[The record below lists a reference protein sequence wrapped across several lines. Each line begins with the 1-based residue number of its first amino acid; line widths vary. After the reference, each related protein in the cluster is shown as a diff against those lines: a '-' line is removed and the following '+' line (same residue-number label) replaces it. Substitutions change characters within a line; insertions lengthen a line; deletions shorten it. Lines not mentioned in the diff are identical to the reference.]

1 LIILHQPS
9 VFHVIISDTLLK
21 TRCFALHF
29 CCRKFRY
36 IFNHFYAVR
45 PRSHRIRWNNAK

>member
-1 LIILHQPS
+1 MEGFPTSHHRNWYI
-9 VFHVIISDTLLK
+9 VK

-45 PRSHRIRWNNAK
+45 PEIYQIGWNNAK